1 MTFPEWTKPGIYGA
15 LGGAIAVSIL
25 GFTWGGWTTASN
37 AQTMAKVMASQEVT
51 LAMVPVCLNM
61 SAADPERTEKL
72 AALQE
77 ISGFGRRT
85 AMMETGWATR
95 PGSDAPDRDLAA
107 ACLAGLELD
116 GS

>member
-15 LGGAIAVSIL
+15 LGGALAVSIL
-25 GFTWGGWTTASN
+25 GFTWGGWTTSSS
-37 AQTMAKVMASQEVT
+37 AQTMAEDMAKDEVT
-51 LAMVPVCLNM
+51 LAMVPVCLGM

-72 AALQE
+72 AILQDL
-77 ISGFGRRT
+77 SSFGRRN

-95 PGSDAPDRDLAA
+95 PGSDTPDRDLAA

>member
-1 MTFPEWTKPGIYGA
+1 MTNSERMKPTIYGA

-25 GFTWGGWTTASN
+25 GFSWGGWTTSSG
-37 AQTMAKVMASQEVT
+37 AQTMAQNLAAEEVT
-51 LAMVPVCLNM
+51 MAMVPVCLGI
-61 SAADPERTEKL
+61 SAADPERMAKL
-72 AALQE
+72 AALQDL
-77 ISGFGRRT
+77 SGFGRRK

-95 PGSDAPDRDLAA
+95 PGTEMPDRDLAD

>member
-25 GFTWGGWTTASN
+25 GFTLGGWMTMGD
-37 AQTMAKVMASQEVT
+37 AQSKAQKMAKDEVT
-51 LAMVPVCLNM
+51 LAMVPVCLGL
-61 SAADPERTEKL
+61 SAADPERAEKL
-72 AALQE
+72 VMLQGL
-77 ISGFGRRT
+77 SGFSRRN

-95 PGSDAPDRDLAA
+95 PGSDKPDRDLSD
-107 ACLAGLELD
+107 ACLARLDLD